1 MKGHNSLYPIIGK
14 LYKFYFKDRIK
25 QYIMYFAIIC
35 VSTIY
40 ASINSIVFKRNEN
53 SIIYESIAISVF
65 LLIICTFLYVKYS
78 NGEEYRNVVDE
89 RVILTR
95 DNTVTWKTSELKNQS
110 RIAISGNSQF
120 IERTPMYSL

>member
-1 MKGHNSLYPIIGK
+1 VKWHNSLYPIIGK

-89 RVILTR
+89 RFILTK
-95 DNTVTWKTSELKNQS
+95 DNAVTWKTSELKNQS

>member
-1 MKGHNSLYPIIGK
+1 VKGHNSLYPIIGK

-53 SIIYESIAISVF
+53 SIVYESIAISVF

>member
-1 MKGHNSLYPIIGK
+1 VKGHNSLYPIIGK

>member
-1 MKGHNSLYPIIGK
+1 MKWHNSLYPIIGK

-89 RVILTR
+89 RVILTK